1 MGLDYRHLDEPDV
14 RAHMVHAWAEEW
26 AQLEADHRRGECY
39 GRRLTHDGWEAWA
52 IAMPFA
58 LDRHDDTWL
67 IAQMDH
73 DRYWLPSERYR
84 SPRTGRVATVHF
96 NPRQALRQLCIGEF
110 NTAYVRGLARAL
122 LDRGEVDCVAYQAG
136 RDDDAQCAEC
146 AAWEGEVVPLV
157 VVLEGHRAR
166 YWPRPGISSAWSVP
180 FGPDCRHTIC
190 ALGR

>member
-14 RAHMVHAWAEEW
+14 RAHMVRAWAEEW

-96 NPRQALRQLCIGEF
+96 NPRQALREL
-110 NTAYVRGLARAL
+110 
-122 LDRGEVDCVAYQAG
+122 
-136 RDDDAQCAEC
+136 
-146 AAWEGEVVPLV
+146 
-157 VVLEGHRAR
+157 
-166 YWPRPGISSAWSVP
+166 
-180 FGPDCRHTIC
+180 
-190 ALGR
+190 